1 MALEF
6 AFEFAFASVAAP
18 ATALTLVIAQE
29 MVVVVRRTRV
39 VEWVVQVVSE
49 DLVDSW
55 RGTNRSIRGA

>member
-6 AFEFAFASVAAP
+6 AFAFAFVSVAAP

-55 RGTNRSIRGA
+55 RGTNQSIRGA